1 MYIVKNVGQFP
12 VIIRDLNL
20 HIAGGKEVDLDSL
33 YSRDTVVRSVNL
45 ERLVQSKKVVVVE
58 QDAVKKKIPSVAR
71 QEQKKRGEVDAA
83 ILLELKKD
91 ILEVKDMLKS
101 GGAQIRHSESI
112 ESDLSSEATD
122 KLNKLRV
129 RNLSKEDYSVEKNF
143 ETIGQTVEKEE
154 QLNDLLE
161 TLDALD
167 KN

>member
-1 MYIVKNVGQFP
+1 MYIVKNPGQFP
-12 VIIRDLNL
+12 IIIRDLNL

-33 YSRDTVVRSVNL
+33 YSRDTIVRSVNL
-45 ERLVQSKKVVVVE
+45 ERLVQSKKVVIVE
-58 QDAVKKKIPSVAR
+58 QDAV
-71 QEQKKRGEVDAA
+71 EKKRPAAVQKEPKKSGSVDAA

-101 GGAQIRHSESI
+101 GGAQIRQPESS

-154 QLNDLLE
+154 QLSDLLE